1 MNTFAIGVDVGG
13 TKIAAGVVR
22 SDGVLLSNVHDP
34 IEMSQDDPGVT
45 VRQIARLIR
54 KAEEEALLVAKADLT
69 DLPAGIGIPAVLDRY
84 RREVVWAPNIDG
96 LRNIRLAEAVEA
108 LICRDQIVLDF
119 DGNTAVAAE
128 AWVGAAAGRRNVVFL
143 IIGTGVGAG
152 LMLDGRI
159 FRGASGMP
167 GGVGWFALDP
177 FAVDSAMARRIPHFE
192 TTCTWRG
199 RDTHGLF
206 AAYESGDQHAATEL
220 RSAARFIGM
229 GAANIVSILNP
240 EVLVIGGGMGLQYCA
255 HEELYSIILRTVAG
269 LAQPAAAE
277 VVQVVPAALGP
288 LAGIIGA
295 ARIALDSFVC

>member
-1 MNTFAIGVDVGG
+1 MSTFAVGVDVGG

-34 IEMSQDDPGVT
+34 IEMSQGDPGVT
-45 VRQIARLIR
+45 VRQIARLIG
-54 KAEEEALLVAKADLT
+54 KAEEEALPVAKADLT
-69 DLPAGIGIPAVLDRY
+69 DLPVGIGIPAVLERY
-84 RREVVWAPNIDG
+84 RREVMWAPNIAG
-96 LRNIRLAEAVEA
+96 FRNIRLAEAVET
-108 LICRDQIVLDF
+108 LICRDQVVLDF

-177 FAVDSAMARRIPHFE
+177 LAADDAMARRIPHFE

-199 RDTHGLF
+199 RDTYGLF
-206 AAYESGDQHAATEL
+206 AAYESGDERAATEL
-220 RSAARFIGM
+220 RRAARFIGM

-255 HEELYSIILRTVAG
+255 HEDLYSIILRTVAG

-277 VVQVVPAALGP
+277 IVQVAPATLGSS
-288 LAGIIGA
+288 AGIIGA
-295 ARIALDSFVC
+295 AKIALDSFGR

>member
-1 MNTFAIGVDVGG
+1 M
-13 TKIAAGVVR
+13 
-22 SDGVLLSNVHDP
+22 
-34 IEMSQDDPGVT
+34 
-45 VRQIARLIR
+45 RQIARLIGR
-54 KAEEEALLVAKADLT
+54 AEEEALSISKADLT
-69 DLPAGIGIPAVLDRY
+69 NLPVGIGIPAVLDRH
-84 RREVVWAPNIDG
+84 RREVVWAPNIYG
-96 LRNIRLAEAVEA
+96 FRNVRLAEAVET
-108 LICRDQIVLDF
+108 LICRDQVVLDF

-177 FAVDSAMARRIPHFE
+177 LAVDDAMARRIPHFE
-192 TTCTWRG
+192 ATCTWRG
-199 RDTHGLF
+199 RDTYGLF
-206 AAYESGDQHAATEL
+206 AAYESGDEYAATEL

-255 HEELYSIILRTVAG
+255 HEELYRIIIRAVAG

-277 VVQVVPAALGP
+277 AVRVVPAALGP
-288 LAGIIGA
+288 LAGIFGA
-295 ARIALDSFVC
+295 AKIALDSFGR

>member
-1 MNTFAIGVDVGG
+1 MSTFAVGVDVGG

-34 IEMSQDDPGVT
+34 IEMFQGDPGVT
-45 VRQIARLIR
+45 VRQIARLIG
-54 KAEEEALLVAKADLT
+54 KAEEEALPVAKADLT
-69 DLPAGIGIPAVLDRY
+69 DLPVGIGIPAVLERY
-84 RREVVWAPNIDG
+84 RREVMWAPNIAG
-96 LRNIRLAEAVEA
+96 FRNIRLAEAVET
-108 LICRDQIVLDF
+108 LICRDQVVLDF

-177 FAVDSAMARRIPHFE
+177 LAADDAMARRIPHFE

-199 RDTHGLF
+199 RDTYGLF
-206 AAYESGDQHAATEL
+206 AAYESGDERAATEL
-220 RSAARFIGM
+220 RRAARFIGM

-255 HEELYSIILRTVAG
+255 HEDLYSIILRTVAG

-277 VVQVVPAALGP
+277 IVQVAPATLGSS
-288 LAGIIGA
+288 AGIIGA
-295 ARIALDSFVC
+295 AKIALDSFGR